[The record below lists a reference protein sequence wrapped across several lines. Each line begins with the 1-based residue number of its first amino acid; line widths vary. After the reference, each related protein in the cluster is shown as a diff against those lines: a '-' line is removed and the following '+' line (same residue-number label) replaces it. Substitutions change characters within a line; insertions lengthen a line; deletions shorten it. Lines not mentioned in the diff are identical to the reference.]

1 MSRLVDWLG
10 FLRLVARIRTEWPAL
25 SRLIG
30 GEGLVVT
37 TTVTADLAPGAET
50 PGAEA
55 SVLRSRIRIDGD
67 LVTFIDPSL
76 LDRQTGIV
84 ERHYDTLR
92 QRYDASVAVIGDLD
106 RLVTMVV
113 MLAIVLMSLIGF
125 DVGFEDLGKTL
136 DIEPPTDV
144 LNFVGGMVP
153 APWDRAVASAITV
166 AVPLGGV
173 GFWVRLSGALRA
185 PLLRLLMP

>member
-37 TTVTADLAPGAET
+37 TTVTADSAP
-50 PGAEA
+50 EA
-55 SVLRSRIRIDGD
+55 IVLRSRIRIDGD

>member
-1 MSRLVDWLG
+1 MSRLVDWLS
-10 FLRLVARIRTEWPAL
+10 FFTLVARIRTEWPAL

-37 TTVTADLAPGAET
+37 TSVTADLVPGTE
-50 PGAEA
+50 GI
-55 SVLRSRIRIDGD
+55 VLRSRIRIDGD
-67 LVTFIDPSL
+67 IVTCVDPNL
-76 LDRQTGIV
+76 LHHQTGIV

-106 RLVTMVV
+106 RLVTLVIT
-113 MLAIVLMSLIGF
+113 LAIIFMSLIGF
-125 DVGFEDLGKTL
+125 DVGFEDLGKAL
-136 DIEPPTDV
+136 DIEPPTDL
-144 LNFVGGMVP
+144 LNFIGKIVP
-153 APWDRAVASAITV
+153 APWDRAVASALTV
-166 AVPLGGV
+166 AVPLAGV